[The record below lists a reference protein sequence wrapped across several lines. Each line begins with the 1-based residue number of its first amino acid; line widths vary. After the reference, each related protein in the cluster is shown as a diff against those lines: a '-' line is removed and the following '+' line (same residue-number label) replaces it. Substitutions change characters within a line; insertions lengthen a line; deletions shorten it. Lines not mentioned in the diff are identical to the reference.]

1 MKRLLRSVAAMLA
14 GVVMTLA
21 CVFVLLT
28 AVLAITRMTNP
39 WLHALAVIGALVLGV
54 LLLMGSVYL
63 TTRFAVHLLGRAAA
77 TSEQTRNEVRAR

>member
-21 CVFVLLT
+21 CVFVLLG

-63 TTRFAVHLLGRAAA
+63 TTRIAVRLLSDAAKVPP
-77 TSEQTRNEVRAR
+77 Q